1 MFSELCD
8 TVGWISTVKI
18 GINKNCLKS
27 FIEDLCFLYFQS
39 YEGGKSKLALKIT
52 KMENILKTAPCFK
65 SC

>member
-18 GINKNCLKS
+18 GINKNCLKY

-39 YEGGKSKLALKIT
+39 YEGGKSKLTLKIA
-52 KMENILKTAPCFK
+52 KIKKYFEGSSLF
-65 SC
+65 